1 MKKFKK
7 HSGASHRAG
16 PRAGSRDQKPQN
28 RQRNSLPDSRELPRG
43 RVVVG
48 IHAVTELLNVRP
60 SKVSQVWLRDKYI
73 DHPEL
78 SRLFDLSKSQKVR
91 VELKNPA
98 ILDRIIASHQGILAF
113 TEEQPE
119 LDWPALEK
127 AETATLVALDEVE
140 DPHNLGA
147 IMRTAWLLG
156 ARGILIPEHRSA
168 FLSPAVSKVAQGAAE
183 HLPVESDNALPERLK
198 RLKDHG
204 FWVLGLSHKA
214 TQNLFELEIP
224 KKVIWVLGSESS
236 GLRKSVEGA
245 CDDLIS
251 IPQVAADAS
260 YNVSVAAAMALGET
274 FRQRATL

>member
-7 HSGASHRAG
+7 PKAHHRPG
-16 PRAGSRDQKPQN
+16 QRTES
-28 RQRNSLPDSRELPRG
+28 RNSPSDSRELPKG
-43 RVVVG
+43 RIVVG
-48 IHAVTELLNVRP
+48 IHAVTELLKVRP
-60 SKVSQVWLRDKYI
+60 RAISQVWLRDKYI

-78 SRLFDLSKSQKVR
+78 SRLFDLFKSQKVR

-98 ILDRIIASHQGILAF
+98 VLDRIIASHQGILAF

-127 AETATLVALDEVE
+127 AETATLVALDEIE

-156 ARGILIPEHRSA
+156 ARGILTPERRSA

-183 HLPVESDNALPERLK
+183 HLPVEPDNALPERLK

-214 TQNLFELEIP
+214 SQNLFELEIP
-224 KKVIWVLGSESS
+224 KKVVWVLGSESS

-251 IPQVAADAS
+251 IPQVAAEAS